1 MQASQRLAD
10 CGSQAPRQ
18 AEFARLSPPGHQVM
32 ADTPPPRLYST
43 TYLVLSRLSLPAPVA
58 PSLRPHARPSFLLS
72 SNQRAS
78 GPLANIHLSFLIIIP
93 YNSITPHP
101 LSSTSQPTHTTQRPL
116 THQHRAPPRLRVPP
130 PSSASPS
137 PPPLFAH
144 ASPPDDEGGAHHPP
158 IPADS
163 LLLFRFCP
171 PLHRAPRR
179 LSASAQPPTHIRCC
193 TPPPHRP
200 VLVSANRALRCLAIS
215 PWPKSFPQS

>member
-101 LSSTSQPTHTTQRPL
+101 LIHLTAYSHHTAPS
-116 THQHRAPPRLRVPP
+116 HPPAPSPAPPSGPSPFLRLAF
-130 PSSASPS
+130 SASPLR
-137 PPPLFAH
+137 P
-144 ASPPDDEGGAHHPP
+144 
-158 IPADS
+158 
-163 LLLFRFCP
+163 
-171 PLHRAPRR
+171 R
-179 LSASAQPPTHIRCC
+179 LSTRRRRRSAPPTHPC
-193 TPPPHRP
+193 
-200 VLVSANRALRCLAIS
+200 
-215 PWPKSFPQS
+215 